1 MKEDKYNKEIDST
14 GKSIEYFTKFKD
26 NFGLSIN
33 TTISNEELFVGYY
46 RAMQLWLFKD
56 KEVERKILQSAIDL
70 GKVRTIKIIQKVI
83 EVKPDGVFGPV
94 SRANLQFFSLKEFS
108 NETSKFKYQLIKLF
122 KS

>member
-83 EVKPDGVFGPV
+83 EVKPDGVFGSV